1 MFDLKVGVWKQYETF
16 IGRDEVGHRV
26 EFHQELEYFDE
37 RSFKTFDDLQDYIE
51 RVYPN
56 PERHII
62 FKIQAKETPS

>member
-26 EFHQELEYFDE
+26 EFHQELEYFD
-37 RSFKTFDDLQDYIE
+37 DLQDYIE